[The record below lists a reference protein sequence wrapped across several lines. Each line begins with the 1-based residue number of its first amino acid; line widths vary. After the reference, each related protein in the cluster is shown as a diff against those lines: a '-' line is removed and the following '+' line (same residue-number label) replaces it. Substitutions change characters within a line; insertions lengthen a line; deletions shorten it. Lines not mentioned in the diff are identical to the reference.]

1 MAKRLKKGDQ
11 RDIPKEPHDSMHLR
25 LIDTTLIGLGNVG
38 RNFLRILET
47 KHQRIASQYGLEFR
61 IVCVADSSGVAVDP
75 DGFSPLALRTMKEA
89 GGHLRGLA
97 GYLPDH
103 TPAEALAMLECDLL
117 LEASPVNLRT
127 GEPGLSA
134 TRIALQRGISVVLAN
149 KGPLVLAFRELH
161 ELAHRSGA
169 RLAFSATVCGALP
182 VINIGRRDLIA
193 ADITLLRGVFNSTS
207 NFILAE
213 MAIGRSFADA
223 LSEAQRR
230 GIAESDP
237 SLDVDGWDTANKL
250 VIIANSLLRLDAAL
264 TDVSITGIAGAVSY
278 THLLDGRDLVREVT
292 CQETYNW
299 VDGTRVEWT
308 PVSSDRNQPVP
319 ISGQA
324 SSADEQFVTPLV
336 VAYDFGIKHNI
347 LRRLTSHDLR
357 VTVVPANTPASDV
370 LALNPDGV
378 FLSNGPGDPAGV
390 PYAAEAV
397 RDLLDS
403 RLPIFGICLGHQIIG
418 LALGAR
424 TYKLKFGHH
433 GGNQPVSDIDSPNVQ
448 ITAQNHNY
456 AVDAAT
462 LPANVEVTHR
472 NLNDGT
478 VEGLRLMD
486 RPVFCVQYHPEAS
499 PGPHDAD
506 LLFARFAA
514 MVKGHAAKQQP
525 PEKMSKQTMPERQ

>member
-11 RDIPKEPHDSMHLR
+11 QDIPKEPHDSMHLR

-161 ELAHRSGA
+161 ELARQSGA

-264 TDVSITGIAGAVSY
+264 TDVSITGIAGVTTEQLQQEMARGNTIKLLAVAMQTETGYRLSVEP
-278 THLLDGRDLVREVT
+278 TVIARSDFLGGCDGWEMGIEIQSDLYGRMYHKIWEREPLPTAAAMLRD
-292 CQETYNW
+292 
-299 VDGTRVEWT
+299 
-308 PVSSDRNQPVP
+308 
-319 ISGQA
+319 
-324 SSADEQFVTPLV
+324 
-336 VAYDFGIKHNI
+336 
-347 LRRLTSHDLR
+347 
-357 VTVVPANTPASDV
+357 
-370 LALNPDGV
+370 
-378 FLSNGPGDPAGV
+378 
-390 PYAAEAV
+390 AV
-397 RDLLDS
+397 
-403 RLPIFGICLGHQIIG
+403 
-418 LALGAR
+418 
-424 TYKLKFGHH
+424 
-433 GGNQPVSDIDSPNVQ
+433 N
-448 ITAQNHNY
+448 
-456 AVDAAT
+456 
-462 LPANVEVTHR
+462 
-472 NLNDGT
+472 
-478 VEGLRLMD
+478 
-486 RPVFCVQYHPEAS
+486 
-499 PGPHDAD
+499 
-506 LLFARFAA
+506 LFASA
-514 MVKGHAAKQQP
+514 Q
-525 PEKMSKQTMPERQ
+525 E